1 MSALILAGPN
11 GTRTRDLRR
20 DVVASGK
27 PTPHQQLASIRPDDI
42 GRTRVIRKGFAR
54 RDDEQYDQLGVGQRH
69 RAAVRHGWVEVP
81 LRCKLRLPMAT
92 SNARVTPPAALVTL
106 DPVRVMGG
114 LNEFERRH
122 APAQLYACGDV
133 SLLEGTARVAVVG
146 SRKASLPGR
155 KRVAR
160 LVGALVER
168 DVVIVSGLAAGI
180 DTAAHEAT
188 LQRGGRTIAVLG
200 TPLDESHPA
209 SNAPL
214 QRRLMEEHLV
224 VTQFPVGHP
233 TLRSNFPRRN
243 RTMALLC
250 HASVI
255 VEAGESSGTLSQGWE
270 ALRLNRPLF
279 ILKSVFENAEL
290 TWPEEMLKYGAQLL
304 QNVEQI
310 LEALPLGLPPL
321 EEVAF

>member
-1 MSALILAGPN
+1 
-11 GTRTRDLRR
+11 
-20 DVVASGK
+20 
-27 PTPHQQLASIRPDDI
+27 
-42 GRTRVIRKGFAR
+42 
-54 RDDEQYDQLGVGQRH
+54 
-69 RAAVRHGWVEVP
+69 
-81 LRCKLRLPMAT
+81 MAT
-92 SNARVTPPAALVTL
+92 GNARVLFPSATVTL
-106 DPVRVMGG
+106 DPARVMGG
-114 LNEFERRH
+114 LNEFEKRH
-122 APAQLYACGDV
+122 APEKLYACGDV
-133 SLLEGTARVAVVG
+133 SFLEAAARVAVVG
-146 SRKASLPGR
+146 SRNASLPGR

-160 LVGALVER
+160 LVGALVDR

-180 DTAAHEAT
+180 DTAAHEVT
-188 LQRGGRTIAVLG
+188 LERGGRTIAVLG
-200 TPLDESHPA
+200 TPLDEAHPP

-224 VTQFPVGHP
+224 VSQFPAGHP

-279 ILKSVFENAEL
+279 ILKSVFENTGL
-290 TWPEEMLKYGAQLL
+290 TWPEEMLEYGARVLEDP
-304 QNVEQI
+304 EQI
-310 LEALPLGLPPL
+310 LQVLPLGLPPL

>member
-1 MSALILAGPN
+1 
-11 GTRTRDLRR
+11 
-20 DVVASGK
+20 
-27 PTPHQQLASIRPDDI
+27 
-42 GRTRVIRKGFAR
+42 
-54 RDDEQYDQLGVGQRH
+54 
-69 RAAVRHGWVEVP
+69 
-81 LRCKLRLPMAT
+81 MAIE
-92 SNARVTPPAALVTL
+92 NARVIPSEIVTL
-106 DPVRVMGG
+106 NPARVMGG

-122 APAQLYACGDV
+122 APEKLFGCGDV
-133 SLLEGTARVAVVG
+133 ALLQAAARVAVVG

-155 KRVAR
+155 KRVAK
-160 LVGALVER
+160 LVGGLVER

-180 DTAAHEAT
+180 DTVAHEET
-188 LQRGGRTIAVLG
+188 LKRGGRTIAVLG
-200 TPLDESHPA
+200 TPLNESHPPANA
-209 SNAPL
+209 SL
-214 QRRLMEEHLV
+214 QARLMEDHLV

-279 ILKSVFENAEL
+279 ILRSVFENKEL
-290 TWPEEMLKYGAQLL
+290 TWPEEMRTYGAQVLED
-304 QNVEQI
+304 VEQI
-310 LEALPLGLPPL
+310 LDALPIGLPPL

>member
-1 MSALILAGPN
+1 
-11 GTRTRDLRR
+11 
-20 DVVASGK
+20 
-27 PTPHQQLASIRPDDI
+27 
-42 GRTRVIRKGFAR
+42 
-54 RDDEQYDQLGVGQRH
+54 
-69 RAAVRHGWVEVP
+69 VRHGWVEVP

>member
-1 MSALILAGPN
+1 M
-11 GTRTRDLRR
+11 
-20 DVVASGK
+20 ASG
-27 PTPHQQLASIRPDDI
+27 
-42 GRTRVIRKGFAR
+42 
-54 RDDEQYDQLGVGQRH
+54 
-69 RAAVRHGWVEVP
+69 
-81 LRCKLRLPMAT
+81 
-92 SNARVTPPAALVTL
+92 NARVILPAAMVTL
-106 DPVRVMGG
+106 DPARVMGG

-122 APAQLYACGDV
+122 APERLYACGDV
-133 SLLEGTARVAVVG
+133 SLLSAPARVAVVG

-180 DTAAHEAT
+180 DTAAHEET
-188 LQRGGRTIAVLG
+188 LKHGGRTIAVLG
-200 TPLDESHPA
+200 TPLDEAHPP
-209 SNAPL
+209 SNAVL
-214 QRRLMEEHLV
+214 QRRLMEEYLV
-224 VTQFPVGHP
+224 VSQFPAGHP

-279 ILKSVFENAEL
+279 ILKSVFETEGL
-290 TWPEEMLKYGAQLL
+290 TWPEELRAYGAHVLED
-304 QNVEQI
+304 VEQI
-310 LEALPLGLPPL
+310 FEALPLGLPPL

>member
-1 MSALILAGPN
+1 
-11 GTRTRDLRR
+11 
-20 DVVASGK
+20 
-27 PTPHQQLASIRPDDI
+27 
-42 GRTRVIRKGFAR
+42 
-54 RDDEQYDQLGVGQRH
+54 
-69 RAAVRHGWVEVP
+69 
-81 LRCKLRLPMAT
+81 MAT
-92 SNARVTPPAALVTL
+92 GNARLTLPTAAVTL
-106 DPVRVMGG
+106 DPARVMGG

-122 APAQLYACGDV
+122 APEQLYACGDV
-133 SLLEGTARVAVVG
+133 TLLQAAARVAVVG
-146 SRKASLPGR
+146 SRNASLPGR
-155 KRVAR
+155 KRTAR

-180 DTAAHEAT
+180 DTVAHEET

-200 TPLDESHPA
+200 TPLDEAHPA

-214 QRRLMEEHLV
+214 QQRLMDSHLV
-224 VTQFPVGHP
+224 VTQFPLGHP

-255 VEAGESSGTLSQGWE
+255 VEAAESSGTLSQGWE

-279 ILKSVFENAEL
+279 IMKSVFESAGL
-290 TWPEEMLKYGAQLL
+290 TWPNEMVAYGAEVLEDP
-304 QNVEQI
+304 EQI
-310 LEALPLGLPPL
+310 LQALPLGLPPL

>member
-1 MSALILAGPN
+1 
-11 GTRTRDLRR
+11 
-20 DVVASGK
+20 
-27 PTPHQQLASIRPDDI
+27 
-42 GRTRVIRKGFAR
+42 
-54 RDDEQYDQLGVGQRH
+54 
-69 RAAVRHGWVEVP
+69 
-81 LRCKLRLPMAT
+81 MAT
-92 SNARVTPPAALVTL
+92 RNARVLPPAALVAL
-106 DPVRVMGG
+106 DPVQVMGG

-122 APAQLYACGDV
+122 APEELYACGDV
-133 SLLEGTARVAVVG
+133 SLLEASARVAVVG
-146 SRKASLPGR
+146 SRNASLPGR

-160 LVGALVER
+160 LVRALVER

-180 DTAAHEAT
+180 DTAAHEET
-188 LQRGGRTIAVLG
+188 LQLGGRTIAVLG
-200 TPLDESHPA
+200 TPLDEAHPA
-209 SNAPL
+209 SNATL
-214 QRRLMEEHLV
+214 QRRLMEEQLV
-224 VTQFPVGHP
+224 VTQFPSGHP

-290 TWPEEMLKYGAQLL
+290 SWPQEMLEYGAQVLED
-304 QNVEQI
+304 VEQI
-310 LEALPLGLPPL
+310 LQALPLGLPPL

>member
-1 MSALILAGPN
+1 
-11 GTRTRDLRR
+11 
-20 DVVASGK
+20 
-27 PTPHQQLASIRPDDI
+27 
-42 GRTRVIRKGFAR
+42 
-54 RDDEQYDQLGVGQRH
+54 
-69 RAAVRHGWVEVP
+69 
-81 LRCKLRLPMAT
+81 MAT
-92 SNARVTPPAALVTL
+92 GNARVILPAEIVTL
-106 DPVRVMGG
+106 DPARVMGG

-122 APAQLYACGDV
+122 APERLYACGDI
-133 SLLEGTARVAVVG
+133 SLLNAMARVAVVG
-146 SRKASLPGR
+146 SRNASLPGR

-160 LVGALVER
+160 LVNALIER

-180 DTAAHEAT
+180 DTAAHEET
-188 LQRGGRTIAVLG
+188 LHRGGRTIAVLG
-200 TPLDESHPA
+200 TPLDEAHPP
-209 SNAPL
+209 SNASL

-224 VTQFPVGHP
+224 VSQFAAGHP

-279 ILKSVFENAEL
+279 ILKSVFETAGLN
-290 TWPEEMLKYGAQLL
+290 WPEEMRTYGAQVLEDP
-304 QNVEQI
+304 EQI
-310 LEALPLGLPPL
+310 FAELPLGLPPL

>member
-1 MSALILAGPN
+1 M
-11 GTRTRDLRR
+11 
-20 DVVASGK
+20 VA
-27 PTPHQQLASIRPDDI
+27 
-42 GRTRVIRKGFAR
+42 
-54 RDDEQYDQLGVGQRH
+54 E
-69 RAAVRHGWVEVP
+69 
-81 LRCKLRLPMAT
+81 
-92 SNARVTPPAALVTL
+92 NARVTLPSATVTL
-106 DPVRVMGG
+106 DPARVMGG

-122 APAQLYACGDV
+122 APEQLYACGDV
-133 SLLEGTARVAVVG
+133 SLLEAVARVAVVG
-146 SRKASLPGR
+146 SRNASLPGR

-180 DTAAHEAT
+180 DTAAHEET
-188 LQRGGRTIAVLG
+188 LTHAGRTIAVLG
-200 TPLDESHPA
+200 TPLDEAHPP

-214 QRRLMEEHLV
+214 QRRLMERHLV
-224 VTQFPVGHP
+224 VSQFPAGHP

-243 RTMALLC
+243 RTMAILC

-270 ALRLNRPLF
+270 ALRLNRALF

-290 TWPEEMLKYGAQLL
+290 TWPEQMLEYGAQVLED
-304 QNVEQI
+304 VEQI
-310 LEALPLGLPPL
+310 LQVLPLGLPPL

>member
-1 MSALILAGPN
+1 
-11 GTRTRDLRR
+11 
-20 DVVASGK
+20 
-27 PTPHQQLASIRPDDI
+27 
-42 GRTRVIRKGFAR
+42 
-54 RDDEQYDQLGVGQRH
+54 
-69 RAAVRHGWVEVP
+69 
-81 LRCKLRLPMAT
+81 MAT

-106 DPVRVMGG
+106 DPMRVMGG

-122 APAQLYACGDV
+122 APGQLYACGDV
-133 SLLEGTARVAVVG
+133 SLLEATARVAVVG

-180 DTAAHEAT
+180 DTAAHEET

-224 VTQFPVGHP
+224 VTQFPAGHP

-279 ILKSVFENAEL
+279 ILKSVFENPEL
-290 TWPEEMLKYGAQLL
+290 TWPEEMLKYGAHLL
-304 QNVEQI
+304 ENVEQI

-321 EEVAF
+321 EEIAF

>member
-1 MSALILAGPN
+1 MSASTDRLPPLAV
-11 GTRTRDLRR
+11 D
-20 DVVASGK
+20 A
-27 PTPHQQLASIRPDDI
+27 RPS
-42 GRTRVIRKGFAR
+42 
-54 RDDEQYDQLGVGQRH
+54 
-69 RAAVRHGWVEVP
+69 
-81 LRCKLRLPMAT
+81 CKLAHTMAT
-92 SNARVTPPAALVTL
+92 GNPRVLPPATTVTL
-106 DPVRVMGG
+106 DPAGVMGG

-122 APAQLYACGDV
+122 APDRLYACGDV
-133 SLLEGTARVAVVG
+133 SLLQAPARVAVVG

-160 LVGALVER
+160 LVAALVER

-180 DTAAHEAT
+180 DTAAHEET
-188 LQRGGRTIAVLG
+188 LKRGGRTIAVLG
-200 TPLDESHPA
+200 TPLDEAHPPP
-209 SNAPL
+209 NAPL
-214 QRRLMEEHLV
+214 QQRLMEEHLV
-224 VTQFPVGHP
+224 LSQFPAGHP

-279 ILKSVFENAEL
+279 ILKSVFDTADL
-290 TWPEEMLKYGAQLL
+290 TWPAEMRAYGAHVLED
-304 QNVEQI
+304 VEQ
-310 LEALPLGLPPL
+310 LFEVLPLGLPPL